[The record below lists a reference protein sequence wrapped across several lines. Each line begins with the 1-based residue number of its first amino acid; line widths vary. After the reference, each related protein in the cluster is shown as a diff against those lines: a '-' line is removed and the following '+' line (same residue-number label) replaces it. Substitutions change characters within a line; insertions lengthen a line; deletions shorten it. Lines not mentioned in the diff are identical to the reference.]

1 MQKLIERWMQTCA
14 HIGLLAGG
22 LALTSTCWAVEVS
35 SNDAV
40 RAVGNWLSRSGVRH
54 DYRIGGVR
62 TFAES
67 GGRGRFHVVDLKKG
81 GFVITSG
88 DTKIRPIL
96 AESDEGSFSGDPAS
110 PLYSILMMDTGD
122 DPLTNSL
129 VNGSVKLRSNAVV
142 ARSSAMTQE
151 ESEWDKL
158 LNGISAGSPTVQ
170 KSFAASAAVQ
180 TMKNSA
186 PVVAKDYSQVLVDS
200 FIDTRWN
207 QATHN
212 NYHEVGW
219 VFPIPPGKT
228 GGNLCYNRYTPPI
241 DDEYGTRIGH
251 DGKVRDTAED
261 ESYDA
266 KYLHTSRAVC
276 GCVATA
282 GAQLMKFHKW
292 PKRFDFGAMTLR
304 PSNAGGR
311 SCYEA
316 IGDLTYKI
324 GKACNASWQKRA
336 GDGGTSMHTS
346 RLVSELRNEFNY
358 AAACY
363 DSPSC
368 SSVDDNGVSE
378 FGHSVYPN
386 LLAKKPVILDITKT
400 SIGGHCVLAD
410 GLAVSGGKFKIHVN
424 MGWGG
429 QDDSWYFPPQVQD
442 YKRIRGVG
450 VNIDPSK
457 RTALIG
463 GMVVD
468 DDGSPLKGMKVY
480 LKKGSSVSKSATT
493 NSRGTFV
500 FEAADGTWTVLAED
514 PERPLS
520 FSASM
525 TTSVSYGD
533 SSTKNAFLILR
544 LSLPEQVPPPVLNI
558 DNTTPGKVR
567 ISANQSDYD
576 LSYGKGK
583 VEIRLTTDGSLP
595 DASSPLCSDSYV
607 YSGTGSIT
615 VRARA
620 FCSGYKPSFVREEV
634 VDVKVPDDCGSFSS
648 AFDVNAAHADMTFDN
663 AKASR
668 EPGEPVHS
676 TLGNAGGASVWVK
689 FTATESGDY
698 TFTASGSS
706 PSGIPLDTQLAVYGK
721 SAPVRAPARA
731 NGALMAAN
739 GPGVDFASL
748 SRVAANDDANAGEY
762 DYSSRVAFSAVAGES
777 YYVAVDTAGGEK
789 GILHLAWKPERN
801 DVAEPMQSL
810 VYCNPGAETHAVT
823 IRSTANWEAVSVPE
837 WVTVTKSSGAD
848 GEAVTFEVPPLEGEG
863 SRSGTILV
871 AAGEGYNSAI
881 HVVQSTGAWFRSRD
895 EALAAAA
902 EQGKRVLMVCGR
914 DSCDNT
920 TYVRL
925 TACEAPAV
933 RTLLAEGYVLWYA
946 DVDKDISEYG
956 DYEDGLYYYSL
967 PLVCI
972 IDPDHPST
980 YVART
985 TDFMT
990 ADELQ
995 AFLLDHAEPATP
1007 TAVSGLR
1014 APSTEACSGVVALEW
1029 NRARRASSYEIW
1041 RGTSWDPATAVRIAS
1056 GEVVEEFVDED
1067 VEPDVVYWY
1076 RVRAVNAAGE
1086 GAFSVPCC
1094 GCAKSRAAVGDPA
1107 LADAVGAP
1115 QLPWVTDPDAR
1126 WSVAEDEAYD
1136 GVAALRSG
1144 QLDYGGST
1152 LESVLRTAVSGPTLM
1167 SFEYKALLWYA
1178 AFVVEIDGEE
1188 AFRTT
1193 EDALGWTRGCVA
1205 IPEGDHDVTFR
1216 CLKRM
1221 TDSTFYYQ
1229 SPAEVVLDAVWFDA
1243 VSETPAFATP
1253 TSMSPWYAH
1262 CFCRTFDV
1270 GFEIPAGGTI
1280 HYTTDGSVPTVS
1292 SPAYTGS
1299 LVLEKTTHVRA
1310 VCVQPGRDVSQEI
1323 PGLYLERHSV
1333 VPGEWTTDVDGV
1345 REAGLT
1351 GGNLIVVMRSD
1362 FTTCYWSQQLRPVV
1376 ESPEFLSWARQN
1388 GVYLVRCDMS
1398 QDVDYSPVS
1407 SWSFTLHNSAGY
1419 TSGVMATPTF
1429 GLASPWS
1436 PDKALASVAV
1446 YDGKPLGDIL
1456 YDGSVKSLT
1465 DALAR
1470 FFRERPQDVRVKVEF
1485 NGNQSRYMYTY
1496 TQEEVER
1503 KAGAALG
1510 PLPVPTL
1517 QPRNCVFAGWWTD
1530 SKNEFNNGRVS
1541 AETVVPYQ
1549 DVTYYAHWREIPVL
1563 KPGTVCLAEPYPLE
1577 AKAGT
1582 TVRFRFSRINGCDGS
1597 IAVKVK
1603 TQTSTA
1609 LIGTGPENGD
1619 LLYVKEVLEW
1629 ADGDTSDKYIDVP
1642 IYTTGVGR
1650 QFRFKLATMATG
1662 TYEGNLVPQL
1672 EQTKIYVPIV
1682 GATPGMI
1689 ALAPT
1694 LFSLTAFE
1702 NTTCRVW
1709 FSRIGGSDGSIAVKV
1724 KSQTSTATLRSDP
1737 TPWGQVGYVKKILE
1751 WGPGD
1756 TSDRYVDVPIYSNGA
1771 GLMFRLKLSTLAT
1784 GVYQG
1789 NLVPKLEEAKIYVPI
1804 VK

>member
-96 AESDEGSFSGDPAS
+96 AESDEGSFSGDPSS
-110 PLYSILMMDTGD
+110 PLYSILMMDTGAAEEETTSG
-122 DPLTNSL
+122 LRTKMVKTASANS
-129 VNGSVKLRSNAVV
+129 VAEPVKKDLSENERAWEELLGEDTSNVRPILKTMAASNATN
-142 ARSSAMTQE
+142 AKKGTSAIAHDFVLM
-151 ESEWDKL
+151 
-158 LNGISAGSPTVQ
+158 P
-170 KSFAASAAVQ
+170 SFLE
-180 TMKNSA
+180 TK
-186 PVVAKDYSQVLVDS
+186 
-200 FIDTRWN
+200 WN
-207 QATHN
+207 QTTHN
-212 NYHEVGW
+212 NHHEEDW
-219 VFPIPPGKT
+219 VDPSGTGKM
-228 GGNLCYNRYTPPI
+228 CYNLHTPSV
-241 DDEYGTRIGH
+241 DDQWGSRVGSH
-251 DGKVRDTAED
+251 DKWKDLYEVAD
-261 ESYDA
+261 EDA
-266 KYLHTSRAVC
+266 KYVHTRHAAC

-282 GAQLMKFHKW
+282 GAQIMKYFEH
-292 PKRFDFGAMTLR
+292 P
-304 PSNAGGR
+304 GGLSLGKMKLDPEHCGGT

-316 IGDLTYKI
+316 IGKLMRKI
-324 GKACNASWQKRA
+324 GDACSADWAKTASE
-336 GDGGTSMHTS
+336 GTSMYS
-346 RLVSELRNEFNY
+346 DDLVAALRSHFSY
-358 AAACY
+358 AGASYVALTGSGGAV
-363 DSPSC
+363 DSA
-368 SSVDDNGVSE
+368 GISE
-378 FGHSVYPN
+378 FEHLVVPN
-386 LLAKKPVILDITKT
+386 LLNEKPVIL
-400 SIGGHCVLAD
+400 SIKKNGDPKSGHCVLAD
-410 GLAVSGGKFKIHVN
+410 GLRLKNRKFQFHIN

-429 QDDSWYFPPQVQD
+429 HDNAWCAPPSIGK
-442 YKRIRGVG
+442 YNIINGVG
-450 VNIDPSK
+450 VNIDKSE
-457 RTALIG
+457 RQALLAILA
-463 GMVVD
+463 VD
-468 DDGSPLKGMKVY
+468 DGGSPVKGATVTVNGSAQGKTNA
-480 LKKGSSVSKSATT
+480 KGFHVGSGSGTLTVSVSKGSLSTLPQ
-493 NSRGTFV
+493 
-500 FEAADGTWTVLAED
+500 TVTLKYSEGRD
-514 PERPLS
+514 LS
-520 FSASM
+520 
-525 TTSVSYGD
+525 
-533 SSTKNAFLILR
+533 NAFLVFTLTE
-544 LSLPEQVPPPVLNI
+544 PEQLEVPALS
-558 DNTTPGKVR
+558 
-567 ISANQSDYD
+567 ISHPERSAHAMVSVYEAQMAYD
-576 LSYGKGK
+576 AKYGKSK
-583 VEIRLTTDGSLP
+583 VSIRVTTDGTLP
-595 DASSPLCSDSYV
+595 TEASEKH
-607 YSGTGSIT
+607 SGMFWASGSGKVTIK
-615 VRARA
+615 ARA
-620 FCSGYKPSFVREEV
+620 FCDGYKASDVTEEV
-634 VDVKVPDDCGSFSS
+634 VEFPVVIDAGEIGKACE
-648 AFDVNAAHADMTFDN
+648 ADTEEGEVELDN
-663 AKASR
+663 ANASR

-676 TLGNAGGASVWVK
+676 TLGNAGGSSVWVK
-689 FTATESGDY
+689 HTASESGDY
-698 TFTASGSS
+698 TFTASDSS
-706 PSGIPLDTQLAVYGK
+706 VAGNPLDTQLAVYRK
-721 SAPVRAPARA
+721 SSPVQAPARA

-748 SRVAANDDANAGEY
+748 VRVAANDDANAGEY
-762 DYSSRVAFSAVAGES
+762 DYSSRVSFSAVAGET
-777 YYVAVDTAGGEK
+777 YYVAVDTLGGEK
-789 GILHLAWKPERN
+789 GIVHLKWKPERN

-980 YVART
+980 CVART

-1041 RGTSWDPATAVRIAS
+1041 RGTSWDPASAERIAS

-1126 WSVAEDEAYD
+1126 WSVAEDEVYD

-1152 LESVLRTAVSGPTLM
+1152 PESVLRTEVSGPTLM

-1221 TDSTFYYQ
+1221 TDSTFYYL

-1243 VSETPAFATP
+1243 VSETPAFTAS

-1262 CFCRTFDV
+1262 CFYRSFDV

-1280 HYTTDGSVPTVS
+1280 HYTTDGSVPTAS

-1299 LVLEKTTHVRA
+1299 LVLDKTTHVRA

-1323 PGLYLERHSV
+1323 SGLYLERHSV

-1345 REAGLT
+1345 REAGLI

-1446 YDGKPLGDIL
+1446 YEGKPLGDIL

-1582 TVRFRFSRINGCDGS
+1582 TVRFRFSRVNGCDGS

-1642 IYTTGVGR
+1642 IYTTGVGK

-1662 TYEGNLVPQL
+1662 AYEGNLVPQL
-1672 EQTKIYVPIV
+1672 EQAKIYVPIV

-1694 LFSLTAFE
+1694 LFALTAFE

-1737 TPWGQVGYVKKILE
+1737 TPWGQVGYVKEILE

-1756 TSDRYVDVPIYSNGA
+1756 TSDRYIDVPIYSNGA